1 MTPLKLVGG
10 YGSPYSRKMRAV
22 LRYRRIAFTWIMRGS
37 PDDVGIPEVP
47 VALIPVLVFPGEQ
60 GRSDEAMIDST
71 FQIRRLEKMFP
82 NRSIVPPDPAVA
94 FLDAMLEDFADEWL
108 TKPMFHY
115 RWKYAADIHK
125 ASHVLALDRN
135 PTISRETLAKMS
147 SFIADRQIE
156 RLRVVGSNDVTTPV
170 IEASYR
176 RILALLDSHLVAG
189 HRFLMGA
196 RPGASDFG
204 FFGQLTQLAHFD
216 PTPAAIAA
224 ADAPRVVSWVNH
236 LDDLSALDVDNL
248 AWPSRDQAAA
258 NLHPFFVE
266 FGRVY
271 SPFLLANAR
280 ALASG
285 SSEVRC
291 EIDGRPWVQQPFPY
305 QGKCLKWLREGREAL
320 SAADRGFVDSTL
332 TSTGADAIFGASDQ
346 T

>member
-22 LRYRRIAFTWIMRGS
+22 LRYRRIPFTWIMRGS
-37 PDDVGIPEVP
+37 PDDVGIPDIP
-47 VALIPVLVFPGEQ
+47 VALIPVVVFPEG
-60 GRSDEAMIDST
+60 DAMIDST
-71 FQIRRLEKMFP
+71 FQIRRLDKMFAE
-82 NRSIVPPDPAVA
+82 RSIIPPDPAVA

-135 PTISRETLAKMS
+135 PLMDRETLQKMS
-147 SFIADRQIE
+147 RYIAERQIE

-204 FFGQLTQLAHFD
+204 FFGQLSQLAHFD

-224 ADAPRVVSWVNH
+224 AEAPRVVSWVNH
-236 LDDLSALDVDNL
+236 LDDLASLYADN
-248 AWPSRDQAAA
+248 APWPSRDEAAA
-258 NLHPFFVE
+258 MLRPFFAE

-271 SPFLLANAR
+271 APFLLANAR

-285 SSEVRC
+285 AKEVRC
-291 EIDGRPWVQQPFPY
+291 EIDGCPWIQQPFPY
-305 QGKCLKWLREGREAL
+305 QGKCLTWLRQAREAL
-320 SAADRGFVDSTL
+320 SAPDRAFVDSAL
-332 TSTGADAIFGASDQ
+332 KSTGADAIFNA
-346 T
+346 